1 MSILLYRAET
11 RTVAKRDRE
20 SLDVVKMDY
29 SRRGCRVSRIEHI
42 LVLVTEIRI
51 RMGRFEGA
59 SKKMEKDQYGTD
71 TYGG

>member
-42 LVLVTEIRI
+42 LVLVIQKLEYEWVALR
-51 RMGRFEGA
+51 EH
-59 SKKMEKDQYGTD
+59 
-71 TYGG
+71 